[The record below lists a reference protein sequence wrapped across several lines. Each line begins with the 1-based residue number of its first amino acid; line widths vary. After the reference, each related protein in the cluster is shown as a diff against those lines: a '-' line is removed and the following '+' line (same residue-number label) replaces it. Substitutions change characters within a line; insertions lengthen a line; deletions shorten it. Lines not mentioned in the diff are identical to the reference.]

1 MSYDSDWIHLVF
13 RFGIAGVAVFMLPL
27 IWAQWTAL
35 AAFFARRDQ
44 TAERLAL
51 LILLFNVFIFSQRF
65 SGIVYLW
72 WYPLSTLSIAL
83 ATLEADQLWYK
94 AEQPVSIKW
103 GFNLNWF
110 VHVDRYWFLRKL
122 ALVLIIWFLSIMLIR
137 WVLR

>member
-1 MSYDSDWIHLVF
+1 
-13 RFGIAGVAVFMLPL
+13 
-27 IWAQWTAL
+27 
-35 AAFFARRDQ
+35 
-44 TAERLAL
+44 
-51 LILLFNVFIFSQRF
+51 
-65 SGIVYLW
+65 
-72 WYPLSTLSIAL
+72 LSIAL